1 MRMERKYIFVT
12 GGVLSSVGK
21 GSVAASIGKCLQ
33 ARGYSVALV
42 KIDPYLNYDSGLMN
56 PFIHGEVFVSEDGG
70 ETDLD
75 LGRYERFLGQVM
87 LEEQNITT
95 GQVYYEVIRREREG
109 KYLGKCVQIIPHVT
123 DEIKRRIRSI
133 SERDNV
139 KVTITEIGG
148 TVGDI
153 EGMPFYEAARQMR
166 LEEGYANT
174 LFVHVA
180 LVPFLE
186 ATEEYKTKP
195 LQHSV
200 QELRRIGIQPDI
212 VVARARGDFPEAV
225 KEKIALFSN
234 VPKDFVFTAK
244 DLPTV
249 YQLPLVLEEQGLG
262 NLLCKRLGMNNDN
275 PDWSEWKIVIDS
287 LLNFKESV
295 NIAVVGKYVKL
306 ADSYISVIE
315 ALSLSGAKLG
325 LKVNISY
332 TEAENLDRNNLET
345 YLNNV
350 HGILIPGGY
359 GSRGAEGKILA
370 IEFARTRDLPL
381 LGICFG
387 FQLATVEFCRNVLN
401 LHDANSTEIDPNTQ
415 HPVISLS
422 GEQVG
427 VTRLGDTQRLG
438 ALPVYLKSGTLA
450 ERLYGREVIYE
461 RHRHR
466 YEVNNSYLSRIE
478 NAGMV
483 ASAFSG
489 DGRVEAFEIP
499 SHYYYLTVQYHPEFK
514 SWPGRPDPAFLAF
527 VKAAFDKKED
537 KEKFELPK
545 IDYDYPASR
554 LLLR

>member
-1 MRMERKYIFVT
+1 MERKYIFVT

-33 ARGYSVALV
+33 ARGYKVASI

-56 PFIHGEVFVSEDGG
+56 PFVHGEVFVSEDGG

-75 LGRYERFLGQVM
+75 LGRYERFLGQVV
-87 LEEQNITT
+87 LEDQNITT
-95 GQVYYEVIRREREG
+95 GQVYYEVIKREREG

-123 DEIKRRIRSI
+123 DEIKRRIRVI
-133 SERDNV
+133 AERNNV

-166 LEEGYANT
+166 LEEGYTDT

-212 VVARARGDFPEAV
+212 VVARAKGTFSEEAR
-225 KEKIALFSN
+225 EKIALFSN
-234 VPKDFVFTAK
+234 VPKDFVFIAK

-249 YQLPLVLEEQGLG
+249 YQLPLVLEEQGFG
-262 NLLCKRLGMNNDN
+262 NLICKRLGMNDN
-275 PDWSEWKIVIDS
+275 NPNWSEWGNIVDS
-287 LLNFKESV
+287 LLNFRDLV
-295 NIAVVGKYVKL
+295 NIALVGKYVKL

-325 LKVNISY
+325 LRVNISY
-332 TEAENLDRNNLET
+332 VEAENLDGGNLDN
-345 YLNNV
+345 YFKDV
-350 HGILIPGGY
+350 HGILVPGGY

-370 IEFARTRDLPL
+370 IEYARTRNLPL

-401 LHDANSTEIDPNTQ
+401 LYGAQSTEVDPSTK

-422 GEQVG
+422 EEQVS
-427 VTRLGDTQRLG
+427 VARLGDTQRLG
-438 ALPVYLKSGTLA
+438 ALPVYLRPDTLIK
-450 ERLYGREVIYE
+450 RLYGQEIIYE

-466 YEVNNSYLSRIE
+466 YEVNKSYLTKIE

-483 ASAFSG
+483 ASALSG

-499 SHYYYLTVQYHPEFK
+499 SCYYYLTVQYHPEFK
-514 SWPGRPDPAFLAF
+514 SWPGRPDPAFLGF
-527 VKAAFDKKED
+527 VKAAFDKKRGVLE
-537 KEKFELPK
+537 FEAPT
-545 IDYDYPASR
+545 IDYDYPASK
-554 LLLR
+554 LLR